1 MKLRTLLAPAAVL
14 LAGLLVSSHHASAQ
28 ADLPFAKAEAVGM
41 SSKRLERI
49 TAFIKDYVDTD
60 QIAGAVTLVAR
71 KGKIVHFESQGW
83 RYKEENQPM
92 EKDAIFSLASMTKP
106 IVSTALMMLW
116 EDGKFMLD
124 DPISKW
130 LPSYANKQ
138 VLDPLTGRRV
148 PARPVTVR
156 HILSHTSGLSLAPS
170 TGATPL
176 TDLPPDVA
184 RSDAGARR
192 LRAEGASASLADARP
207 ADARAEAGRLQPGD
221 RGDDDDAL
229 EQAAAPARP
238 KTLLEAV
245 ERAAGSPLAFQPGD
259 RWQYGSSTDFVA
271 ILVEKMSGLTIDEFV
286 RTRIF
291 QPLGMRDTFYNIPRE
306 KVNKV
311 AAIYRPD
318 RNGKITLL
326 RKPEYHEPTTYFPG
340 VAGLNATAA
349 DYFRFSQMLL
359 NGGEY
364 NGQRLLGR
372 MTVNAMITNQI
383 GTGKPVYIRGDGYG
397 FGLGFAVLTDPSKSP
412 DALSIGTFTWGGA
425 NGTLFWIDP
434 QEDLI
439 GIMMIQI
446 NPYTQFSIR
455 PLFSVAVSQA
465 ITDSLADQKPR
476 IMGYQTPR

>member
-1 MKLRTLLAPAAVL
+1 MKRRTILACSVALMAA
-14 LAGLLVSSHHASAQ
+14 LVTISAQ
-28 ADLPFAKAEAVGM
+28 ADLPFAKAETVGM

-49 TAFIKDYVDTD
+49 NAFIKDYIDTN

-71 KGKIVHFESQGW
+71 KGKIVHFEAQGW
-83 RYKEENQPM
+83 RHKEENQPM

-138 VLDPLTGRRV
+138 VLDPLTSRRT

-156 HILSHTSGLSLAPS
+156 HILSHTSGLSLTAT
-170 TGATPL
+170 TGPTPL
-176 TDLPPDVA
+176 TDG
-184 RSDAGARR
+184 SGAD
-192 LRAEGASASLADARP
+192 LTADGEPIEPQA
-207 ADARAEAGRLQPGD
+207 AAQPG
-221 RGDDDDAL
+221 
-229 EQAAAPARP
+229 APARP
-238 KTLLEAV
+238 RTLLEAV
-245 ERAAGSPLAFQPGD
+245 ERAVGSPLAFQPGE

-271 ILVEKMSGLTIDEFV
+271 ILVEKMSGMTIDEYV
-286 RTRIF
+286 RAKIF

-306 KVNKV
+306 KVAKV
-311 AAIYRPD
+311 AALYRPD
-318 RNGKITLL
+318 KDGKITLF
-326 RKPEYHEPTTYFPG
+326 RKPEFRGPTFG
-340 VAGLNATAA
+340 RGIAGLNGTAG
-349 DYFRFSQMLL
+349 DYFKFTQMLL
-359 NGGEY
+359 SGGEY
-364 NGQRLLGR
+364 NGHRLLGR
-372 MTVNAMITNQI
+372 MTVDMMFSNHI

-397 FGLGFAVLTDPSKSP
+397 FGLGFGVLTNPAKSG

-439 GIMMIQI
+439 GILMIQI
-446 NPYTQFSIR
+446 NPYSHFNIR

-476 IMGYQTPR
+476 IMGYDTPR

>member
-1 MKLRTLLAPAAVL
+1 MKLRLLLAAV
-14 LAGLLVSSHHASAQ
+14 AGVVIASHQTIAQ
-28 ADLPFAKAEAVGM
+28 VDLPFAKAETVGM

-49 TAFIKDYVDTD
+49 NAFVKDYVDTN

-83 RYKEENQPM
+83 RDKEANQPM

-116 EDGKFMLD
+116 EDGRFMLD
-124 DPISKW
+124 DRISKW

-138 VLDPLTGRRV
+138 VIDPLTGRRV

-156 HILSHTSGLSLAPS
+156 HILSHTSGLSLTPS
-170 TGATPL
+170 AGPNPL
-176 TDLPPDVA
+176 TD
-184 RSDAGARR
+184 G
-192 LRAEGASASLADARP
+192 P
-207 ADARAEAGRLQPGD
+207 ATDGEPLQP
-221 RGDDDDAL
+221 A
-229 EQAAAPARP
+229 QAAAAAPARP
-238 KTLLEAV
+238 KTLLEAI
-245 ERAAGSPLAFQPGD
+245 ERAAGSPLAFQPGE

-271 ILVEKMSGLTIDEFV
+271 ILVEKMSGMTIDEFV

-291 QPLGMRDTFYNIPRE
+291 QPLGMRDTFYNVPRE

-318 RNGKITLL
+318 KEGKITLL

-340 VAGLNATAA
+340 VAGLNGTAA

-372 MTVNAMITNQI
+372 MTVNMMITNQI
-383 GTGKPVYIRGDGYG
+383 GEGKPVYIRGDGYG
-397 FGLGFAVLTDPSKSP
+397 FGLGFAVLTNPAKAP

-446 NPYTQFSIR
+446 NPYAHFNIR

-476 IMGYQTPR
+476 IMGYSTPR

>member
-1 MKLRTLLAPAAVL
+1 MKLRLPLSLAVVL
-14 LAGLLVSSHHASAQ
+14 VAGLVTASAQ
-28 ADLPFAKAEAVGM
+28 ADLPFAKAETVGM

-49 TAFIKDYVDTD
+49 NAFIKEYVDTN

-71 KGKIVHFESQGW
+71 KGRIVHFEAQGW
-83 RYKEENQPM
+83 RDKEANQPM

-130 LPSYANKQ
+130 LPSYANKH
-138 VLDPLTGRRV
+138 VLDPLTGRSV

-156 HILSHTSGLSLAPS
+156 HVLTHTSGLSLTPAAASP
-170 TGATPL
+170 APL
-176 TDLPPDVA
+176 TDGETA
-184 RSDAGARR
+184 
-192 LRAEGASASLADARP
+192 
-207 ADARAEAGRLQPGD
+207 QPSP
-221 RGDDDDAL
+221 
-229 EQAAAPARP
+229 AAASARP
-238 KTLLEAV
+238 KTLIEAV
-245 ERAAGSPLAFQPGD
+245 ERAAGSPVAFQPGE

-271 ILVEKMSGLTIDEFV
+271 ILVEKMSGMTIDEYV
-286 RTRIF
+286 RTKIF
-291 QPLGMRDTFYNIPRE
+291 QPLGMRDTFYNVPRE
-306 KVNKV
+306 KAGNV

-318 RNGKITLL
+318 KDGKITLL

-340 VAGLNATAA
+340 VAGLNGTAA

-397 FGLGFAVLTDPSKSP
+397 FGLGFAVLTDPSKAP
-412 DALSIGTFTWGGA
+412 DALSPGTFTWGGA

-439 GIMMIQI
+439 GILMMQI
-446 NPYTQFSIR
+446 NPYAHFNIR

-476 IMGYQTPR
+476 IMGYTTPR

>member
-1 MKLRTLLAPAAVL
+1 MRVRVRLTFAFAVIVGLVITAHRTM
-14 LAGLLVSSHHASAQ
+14 AQ
-28 ADLPFAKAEAVGM
+28 ADLPFAKAETVGM

-49 TAFIKDYVDTD
+49 NAFIKDYIDTN

-83 RYKEENQPM
+83 RYKEESQPM

-116 EDGKFMLD
+116 EEGKFMLD
-124 DPISKW
+124 DPIAKW
-130 LPSYANKQ
+130 LPAYASKQ

-156 HILSHTSGLSLAPS
+156 HVLSQTTGLSLTASAS
-170 TGATPL
+170 TNPL
-176 TDLPPDVA
+176 TDGEPIDP
-184 RSDAGARR
+184 
-192 LRAEGASASLADARP
+192 
-207 ADARAEAGRLQPGD
+207 Q
-221 RGDDDDAL
+221 
-229 EQAAAPARP
+229 APAQSPASGRP
-238 KTLLEAV
+238 NTLLEAI
-245 ERAAGSPLAFQPGD
+245 ERAAATPLAFQPGD

-271 ILVEKMSGLTIDEFV
+271 ILAEKMSGMTIDEFV

-291 QPLGMRDTFYNIPRE
+291 QPLGMRDTFYNVPRE
-306 KVNKV
+306 KATKI
-311 AAIYRPD
+311 AAIYRPGTD
-318 RNGKITLL
+318 GKITLL
-326 RKPEYHEPTTYFPG
+326 RKPEYHAPTTYFPG
-340 VAGLNATAA
+340 VAGLNGTAA

-372 MTVNAMITNQI
+372 MTVNMMITNQI

-397 FGLGFAVLTDPSKSP
+397 FCLGFGVLTDPSKAP

-446 NPYTQFSIR
+446 NPYAHFNIR

-476 IMGYQTPR
+476 IMGYATPK

>member
-1 MKLRTLLAPAAVL
+1 MKLRLSVAFVAASFSAFV
-14 LAGLLVSSHHASAQ
+14 ATSTHTAAQ

-49 TAFIKDYVDTD
+49 NAFIKDYVDTN

-116 EDGKFMLD
+116 EDGRFMLD
-124 DPISKW
+124 DPIAKW

-148 PARPVTVR
+148 PAKPVTVR
-156 HILSHTSGLSLAPS
+156 HILTHTSGLSLTATNTP
-170 TGATPL
+170 TPL
-176 TDLPPDVA
+176 TDGGETQA
-184 RSDAGARR
+184 QTA
-192 LRAEGASASLADARP
+192 P
-207 ADARAEAGRLQPGD
+207 AP
-221 RGDDDDAL
+221 
-229 EQAAAPARP
+229 PARP

-245 ERAAGSPLAFQPGD
+245 ERAAGSPLAFQPGE

-271 ILVEKMSGLTIDEFV
+271 ILVEKMSGLSIDQFV
-286 RTRIF
+286 RERIF
-291 QPLGMRDTFYNIPRE
+291 QPLGMRDTFYNVPRE

-311 AAIYRPD
+311 AALYRPD
-318 RNGKITLL
+318 KDGKIALL

-372 MTVNAMITNQI
+372 MTVNMMITNQI
-383 GTGKPVYIRGDGYG
+383 GEGKPVYIRGDGYG
-397 FGLGFAVLTDPSKSP
+397 FGLGFGVLTNPAKAP

-446 NPYTQFSIR
+446 NPYSHFNIR